1 MYKLCKT
8 EQSAARQ
15 RQLEGGLLEA
25 MKQQRYEDI
34 SISDLCE
41 QMQIPRKSFYRYFSS
56 KDGALHA
63 MIDHILMEFE
73 GMSEL
78 TGKGTDR
85 TIVEDM
91 EGFFAFWILHKDLLD
106 VLEKSNLSGIL
117 IERAIFHAV
126 QEGVM
131 PSNFFPEDS
140 AEMRNYITTF
150 GVCGLMSMVV
160 TWHHQ
165 GFRKNAREMGMIA
178 ARILGKPMYPNAY

>member
-8 EQSAARQ
+8 EQSATRQ
-15 RQLEGGLLEA
+15 RQLEAGLLEA
-25 MKQQRYEDI
+25 MKQRRYEDI
-34 SISDLCE
+34 SISDLCQ

-73 GMSEL
+73 GISVM
-78 TGKGTDR
+78 TGKGINR
-85 TIVEDM
+85 TMSEDM
-91 EGFFAFWILHKDLLD
+91 EDFFAHWIQHKDLLD

-126 QEGVM
+126 QEKIV
-131 PSNFFPEDS
+131 PSVFFPEDS
-140 AEMRNYITTF
+140 AEMQNYITTF

-165 GFRKNAREMGMIA
+165 GFRKSAQEMSIIA
-178 ARILGKPMYPNAY
+178 ARALGKPLFPNTY